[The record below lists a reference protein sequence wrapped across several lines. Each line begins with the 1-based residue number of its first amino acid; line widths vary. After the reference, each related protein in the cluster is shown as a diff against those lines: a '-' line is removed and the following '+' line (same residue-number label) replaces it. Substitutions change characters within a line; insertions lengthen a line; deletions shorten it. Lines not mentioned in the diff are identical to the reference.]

1 MSKNINIK
9 FELNYNIDDLRFMV
23 GEDFPEEQFMER
35 VTEQV
40 WADFVDMY
48 RTDGIDAWADV
59 TETE

>member
-1 MSKNINIK
+1 MTKKINIK
-9 FELNYNIDDLRFMV
+9 FELNYDLEDLRFMV

-48 RTDGIDAWADV
+48 RTDGIDAWAEV
-59 TETE
+59 TEID